1 MHLPLFLHHAS
12 ALLREVFRWSGPV
25 DATVA
30 QYGRQHAK
38 LGARDR
44 TLLADTVY
52 NVLRHRLRLEALAKT
67 GPGERWER
75 LALLGAGEAVTAWA
89 EALSADQTAWLLAA
103 KAPTPT
109 DLPEAQRLNLP
120 PWLIAR
126 LRAQGVAD
134 LDALAQAWN
143 QVASVD
149 LRVNV
154 QQAKRDKLLEQMR
167 AQDWA
172 VEATPHSPWGLR
184 LAQRRSLI
192 ATTWYQ
198 SGAIEIQDE
207 GSQLLAALVG
217 AKRGEMVADFCAGA
231 GGKTLAMGAMMRNQ
245 GRLYALDTSAHRL
258 EAIKPRL
265 QRAGLSCVYTT
276 AMADEH
282 DHRLQ
287 GLAQKMARVLVDAP
301 CSGLGTLRRSPDI
314 KWRLSESEV
323 VALAQQQRS
332 ILASAARLVQP
343 GGRLVYATCSVLKE
357 ENEDVAQDF
366 STQHPEFHPLPAEQA
381 LNPSLKNEHQRQA
394 LCEGGY
400 LRLWPHIHN
409 TDGFFAAVW
418 QRA

>member
-12 ALLREVFRWSGPV
+12 ALLGEVFRWNGPV
-25 DATVA
+25 DATVS
-30 QYGRQHAK
+30 QYGRQHSK

-44 TLLADTVY
+44 ALLGDAVY
-52 NVLRHRLRLEALAKT
+52 NVLRHRTHMEALAKT
-67 GPGERWER
+67 GPGERTER
-75 LALLGAGEAVTAWA
+75 LVLLGAGEAANAWA
-89 EALSADQTAWLLAA
+89 EAMSLDQRAWWQAA
-103 KAPTPT
+103 RAPISS
-109 DLPEAQRLNLP
+109 DLPEDQRLNLP

-126 LRAQGVAD
+126 LKSQGMTE
-134 LDALAQAWN
+134 LQALADAWN

-154 QQAKRDKLLEQMR
+154 QQAKRDKLIVQMQ

-172 VEATPHSPWGLR
+172 VEATPYSPWGLR
-184 LAQRRSLI
+184 MAQRRPLA
-192 ATTWYQ
+192 ATPWYQ
-198 SGAIEIQDE
+198 SGAIEVQDE

-276 AMADEH
+276 AMSDEH

-287 GLAQKMARVLVDAP
+287 GLFQKMARVLVDAP

-314 KWRLSESEV
+314 KWRVTESELA
-323 VALAQQQRS
+323 ALAQQQRS

-343 GGRLVYATCSVLKE
+343 GGRLVYATCSVLRE
-357 ENEDVAQDF
+357 ENEDIAQDF
-366 STQHPEFHPLPAEQA
+366 TAHHADFVPLAAEQA
-381 LNPSLKNEHQRQA
+381 LSPTIKDESMRESLCSE
-394 LCEGGY
+394 GY

-418 QRA
+418 QRR